1 MSLFPFLCFIQFNN
15 YFYSL
20 LCLLFGFHLN
30 RFVAVNHSS
39 FLRNCDVNLNIS
51 TSRSTVLF
59 TIYLPYSFKLI
70 SPIFTFDYS
79 INFSPHEYLQLII
92 VSYIFYLCFEI
103 YEITFFIIGYT
114 LVLFWHIT
122 VGWVLF
128 GFTPYASQGNLTATY
143 CMVPLNI

>member
-1 MSLFPFLCFIQFNN
+1 MLS
-15 YFYSL
+15 
-20 LCLLFGFHLN
+20 LLFGFHLN
-30 RFVAVNHSS
+30 RFEYVNYSS

-103 YEITFFIIGYT
+103 YEITFFIIRLDTCSILTYYSWVGTFQLYT
-114 LVLFWHIT
+114 LCVTGQLDCHILH
-122 VGWVLF
+122 G
-128 GFTPYASQGNLTATY
+128 ASKYLIKNL
-143 CMVPLNI
+143 